1 VAGCRRQACEVSRQ
15 LPRRAAQR
23 HLHWIAE
30 GILRALKIIVSSLT
44 KAGRY
49 ELLEELGRGA
59 MGVVYRAKDPV
70 IGRDVA
76 VKTIKLVE
84 AGTGLTREELTTRFQ
99 TEARAAGLL
108 THPNIVVIYDAGE
121 EDGQYYITME
131 LVEGSSLQALLDQG
145 QSFPLPRVLRLM
157 EQACSALE
165 FAHQRWVVH
174 RDIKPANLMLTQD
187 DQLKI
192 TDFGTA
198 KILQMGAT
206 QTATVI
212 GTPSYMSPEQIKG
225 NPIDGRSDIFALGVI
240 LYELVT
246 GQKPFPGDNVTTVI
260 YRIVNEEPI
269 PPRQIDSSI
278 HPGLADVITHALAK
292 DPAERFANCREMS
305 LALQNYHR
313 FGSGEPTVRLA
324 SKAPFPAVAPP
335 RSAGRALR
343 TTPRPTAHTPVP
355 ARISTGP
362 ITWQPEKPKRKHH
375 VLLALVLLVLI
386 GVAGSRAWPVL
397 LDFWQTGVKPEVAS
411 HIAPIQWGAQK
422 SAAPAVTSAP
432 ATSLAA
438 QPLPVG
444 KTSLPARAAAETK
457 PAAKPVAP
465 ATDASPPAD
474 TEPRPT
480 PAAEAAEKKIDDFLA
495 GAGLTDAVQIHAA
508 GDTLTLSGK
517 LTTEQY
523 RGLMSSLRDLPADVR
538 VIDHIEFAPDS
549 PENTSAVPPPVAYAA
564 PATPGAVPPAAVPA
578 LTVTS
583 QPDGANIFVNGQRQS
598 TQTPAKFDLPAGTYR
613 IALSKQ
619 GYEPYISQVKVQP
632 GEPASV
638 NADLAAL
645 NAGQGW
651 VVARTV
657 PKGASIA
664 IDGVMT
670 SQITP
675 AKLDLSVGQHLLV
688 FTLDGYTA
696 EASIAV
702 HPGKGSQVFQV
713 LNRP

>member
-1 VAGCRRQACEVSRQ
+1 V
-15 LPRRAAQR
+15 P
-23 HLHWIAE
+23 
-30 GILRALKIIVSSLT
+30 SLT

-49 ELLEELGRGA
+49 ELLDELGRGA

-76 VKTIKLVE
+76 VKTIRLVE
-84 AGTGLTREELTTRFQ
+84 VGTGLTREELTSRFQ

-131 LVEGSSLQALLDQG
+131 LVEGSSLQALLDQR

-165 FAHQRWVVH
+165 FAHQRLVVH

-225 NPIDGRSDIFALGVI
+225 NPVDGRSDIFALGVI

-260 YRIVNEEPI
+260 YRVMNEEPI
-269 PPRQIDSSI
+269 PPRQIDPSI
-278 HPGLADVITHALAK
+278 HPGLAAVIARALAK
-292 DPAERFANCREMS
+292 DPAERFQSCREMS
-305 LALQNYHR
+305 QALQNYPQA
-313 FGSGEPTVRLA
+313 GSGEPTVRLP
-324 SKAPFPAVAPP
+324 SRAPFPAVAASGSSN
-335 RSAGRALR
+335 RAMHSA
-343 TTPRPTAHTPVP
+343 PRPLSHTPVP

-362 ITWQPEKPKRKHH
+362 VVWQQSKPTRKHH
-375 VLLALVLLVLI
+375 ILLTLVLLALI
-386 GVAGSRAWPVL
+386 AVAGSRAWPVL

-411 HIAPIQWGAQK
+411 HLDTAKWGAQS
-422 SAAPAVTSAP
+422 SAQPQSSPAPASALTAPPAPAVKANS
-432 ATSLAA
+432 
-438 QPLPVG
+438 
-444 KTSLPARAAAETK
+444 PARAVAETSSTPREIP
-457 PAAKPVAP
+457 PAAA
-465 ATDASPPAD
+465 AA
-474 TEPRPT
+474 T
-480 PAAEAAEKKIDDFLA
+480 PASSDAEPKPTAAA
-495 GAGLTDAVQIHAA
+495 GAAQKQIDAYLASADLTDAVQIHAA

-517 LTTEQY
+517 LTSQEY
-523 RGLMSSLRDLPADVR
+523 RGLMSNLRDLPADVR
-538 VIDHIEFAPDS
+538 IVDHIEFATDS
-549 PENTSAVPPPVAYAA
+549 PAPQTSATPTRPSAAAQVEAASSPAAA
-564 PATPGAVPPAAVPA
+564 PASSAAAPSASAAGAVPA

-583 QPDGANIFVNGQRQS
+583 QPPGANIFVNGQRQL
-598 TQTPAKFDLPAGTYR
+598 TQTPAAINLPAGTYR
-613 IALSKQ
+613 IAVTKP
-619 GYEPYISQVKVQP
+619 GFEPYTSQVEIQT
-632 GEPASV
+632 GEPAHLDAELSQ
-638 NADLAAL
+638 LGQ
-645 NAGQGW
+645 GQGW

-664 IDGVMT
+664 VDGVMT
-670 SQITP
+670 SQQTP
-675 AKLDLSVGQHLLV
+675 ARLDLPAGQHLLV

>member
-1 VAGCRRQACEVSRQ
+1 MSPAAREVSRQ
-15 LPRRAAQR
+15 LLRPAAQR
-23 HLHWIAE
+23 RPQQTAE
-30 GILRALKIIVSSLT
+30 GLIRVKIVSSLT

-49 ELLEELGRGA
+49 ELLDELGRGA

-76 VKTIKLVE
+76 VKTIRLVE
-84 AGTGLTREELTTRFQ
+84 VGTGLTREELTSRFQ

-131 LVEGSSLQALLDQG
+131 LVEGSSLQALLDQR

-165 FAHQRWVVH
+165 FAHQRLVVH

-225 NPIDGRSDIFALGVI
+225 NPVDGRSDIFALGVI

-260 YRIVNEEPI
+260 YRVMNEEPI
-269 PPRQIDSSI
+269 PPRQIDPSI
-278 HPGLADVITHALAK
+278 HPGLAAVITRALAK
-292 DPAERFANCREMS
+292 DPADRFQSCREMS
-305 LALQNYHR
+305 QALQNYPQA
-313 FGSGEPTVRLA
+313 GSGEPTVRLP
-324 SKAPFPAVAPP
+324 SRAPFPAVVAPP
-335 RSAGRALR
+335 GSSRA
-343 TTPRPTAHTPVP
+343 TYNAPRPLSHTPVP
-355 ARISTGP
+355 ARIATGP
-362 ITWQPEKPKRKHH
+362 VVWQQSKPTRKHH
-375 VLLALVLLVLI
+375 ILLTLVLLALI
-386 GVAGSRAWPVL
+386 AVAGSRAWPVL

-411 HIAPIQWGAQK
+411 HLDTAKWGAQ
-422 SAAPAVTSAP
+422 SSTQSQSSPAPASA
-432 ATSLAA
+432 
-438 QPLPVG
+438 V
-444 KTSLPARAAAETK
+444 AAETNSTAREIPPA
-457 PAAKPVAP
+457 PAAAAAPVSSDAEPKP
-465 ATDASPPAD
+465 T
-474 TEPRPT
+474 
-480 PAAEAAEKKIDDFLA
+480 AAAGAAQKQIGDYLA
-495 GAGLTDAVQIHAA
+495 AAGLTDAVQIHAA

-517 LTTEQY
+517 LTSQEY
-523 RGLMSSLRDLPADVR
+523 RGLMSNLRDLPADVR
-538 VIDHIEFAPDS
+538 IVDHIEFATDS
-549 PENTSAVPPPVAYAA
+549 PAPQTSATQSRASAA
-564 PATPGAVPPAAVPA
+564 AQVEAAGSVPA

-583 QPDGANIFVNGQRQS
+583 QPPGANIFVNGQRQF
-598 TQTPAKFDLPAGTYR
+598 TQTPATINLPAGTYR
-613 IALSKQ
+613 IAVTKP
-619 GYEPYISQVKVQP
+619 GFEPYTSQVEIQT
-632 GEPASV
+632 GEPAHLDAELSQ
-638 NADLAAL
+638 LGQ
-645 NAGQGW
+645 GQGW

-657 PKGASIA
+657 PKGATIA
-664 IDGVMT
+664 VDGVMT
-670 SQITP
+670 SQQTP
-675 AKLDLSVGQHLLV
+675 ARLDLPAGQHLLV

-702 HPGKGSQVFQV
+702 HPGKGSQIFQV

>member
-1 VAGCRRQACEVSRQ
+1 M
-15 LPRRAAQR
+15 
-23 HLHWIAE
+23 
-30 GILRALKIIVSSLT
+30 SSLT

-59 MGVVYRAKDPV
+59 MGIVYRAKDPV

-84 AGTGLTREELTTRFQ
+84 AGTGLTREELSTRFQ

-121 EDGQYYITME
+121 EDGQYYIIME
-131 LVEGSSLQALLDQG
+131 LVEGSSLQSLLDQG

-225 NPIDGRSDIFALGVI
+225 HPVDGRSDIFALGVI

-269 PPRQIDSSI
+269 PPRQLDASI
-278 HPGLADVITHALAK
+278 HPGLAAVIMRALAK
-292 DPAERFANCREMS
+292 DPAERFQSCREMS
-305 LALQNYHR
+305 QALQNYHQV
-313 FGSGEPTVRLA
+313 GGGEPTMRLPSQA
-324 SKAPFPAVAPP
+324 GFPAVAAPGASLRSQRSTPP
-335 RSAGRALR
+335 PAS
-343 TTPRPTAHTPVP
+343 HMPVP
-355 ARISTGP
+355 ARMSTGP
-362 ITWQPEKPKRKHH
+362 LTPPLERKRKHFG
-375 VLLALVLLVLI
+375 LLALVLLILI
-386 GVAGSRAWPVL
+386 GVAGSRAWPVI
-397 LDFWQTGVKPEVAS
+397 LDFWQTGVEPTVAS
-411 HIAPIQWGAQK
+411 HVGPIKWHEQSSQAPPI
-422 SAAPAVTSAP
+422 AP
-432 ATSLAA
+432 ATSATDPTSTTPA
-438 QPLPVG
+438 PIG
-444 KTSLPARAAAETK
+444 KSTATTRAAADATSATK
-457 PAAKPVAP
+457 GSAP
-465 ATDASPPAD
+465 SASAPNTSATAGAPPQQSEPAD
-474 TEPRPT
+474 SEPKPT
-480 PAAEAAEKKIDDFLA
+480 AEASAVEKRIEAYLA
-495 GAGLTDAVQIHAA
+495 SANLTDAVQIHAA

-517 LTTEQY
+517 LTSEEY
-523 RGLMSSLRDLPADVR
+523 GGLMGNLSDIPANVQI
-538 VIDHIEFAPDS
+538 VDHIGFASDSPATPSAAPPHASTVAPDS
-549 PENTSAVPPPVAYAA
+549 GAAAPAASSPAAAVPP
-564 PATPGAVPPAAVPA
+564 

-583 QPDGANIFVNGQRQS
+583 LPTGANIFINGQRQF
-598 TQTPAKFDLPAGTYR
+598 TQTPAKIDLPAGTYH
-613 IALSKQ
+613 ITVGKP
-619 GYEPYISQVKVQP
+619 GFDPYTSQVEIQA
-632 GEPASV
+632 GEPAHVYAELSPV
-638 NADLAAL
+638 A
-645 NAGQGW
+645 AGQGW

-664 IDGVMT
+664 VDGVLT
-670 SQITP
+670 NQQTP
-675 AKLDLSVGQHLLV
+675 ARLDLAPGQHLLL
-688 FTLDGYTA
+688 FTLAGYTA
-696 EASIAV
+696 EASIVV